1 MKGKALG
8 KGLSALI
15 PGAETK
21 DSEDRLLELELA
33 QIKEN
38 PYQPREKMDT
48 DSLREL
54 ADSIVENGI
63 IQPLAVCKRN
73 NGYQLIAGAR
83 RLKAAKLAGLRKVP
97 AIMIEIESDEQLL
110 ELAIV
115 ENLQREDL
123 NPIELA
129 QGYKRLIDECG
140 LTQEEVAKKVG
151 KSRPSVA
158 NSMRLLKLP
167 NDIQDAVKKGHL
179 TMGHA
184 RALVSIEDRE
194 EVRSLARRVIREG
207 MNVRTLEKLISREA
221 RRGAGD
227 AKEKVKS
234 LHLVD
239 IENRLRSLYATKVNV
254 SPRQKGGVIE
264 FSYFSEDELERLLE
278 LLESVRE
285 V

>member
-167 NDIQDAVKKGHL
+167 NDIQDAAAQLGADPTEDTVKRDEIEPADIVRQSGKVGTMYMEVVKVTRVRLDRDVIGVNRHEVNCCEL
-179 TMGHA
+179 TVGVCCGQSQNSA
-184 RALVSIEDRE
+184 SKAAAKLE
-194 EVRSLARRVIREG
+194 IRE
-207 MNVRTLEKLISREA
+207 LPL
-221 RRGAGD
+221 
-227 AKEKVKS
+227 S
-234 LHLVD
+234 LW
-239 IENRLRSLYATKVNV
+239 RS
-254 SPRQKGGVIE
+254 
-264 FSYFSEDELERLLE
+264 D
-278 LLESVRE
+278 SVE
-285 V
+285 

>member
-97 AIMIEIESDEQLL
+97 ALMIEIESDEQLL

>member
-167 NDIQDAVKKGHL
+167 NDIQVAVKKGHL

-285 V
+285 L